1 MVGLR
6 SSPPPV
12 TTVVGQWVLADYPEL
27 RLLRASL
34 RQAVDTEWPGSSDD
48 DDDDDDDVADRMAIV
63 ATELATNALR
73 HARSPAV
80 VRLSRAKNAFVVDV
94 ADDKPLAVPDSDPAK
109 PPGTGGRG
117 LEITRR
123 LASDTGWYVTG
134 GHKHVWA
141 RFSVPHRGRRWH
153 APRIAVR
160 SLDRLVQRLR
170 RIRG

>member
-6 SSPPPV
+6 SSPPPAATAV
-12 TTVVGQWVLADYPEL
+12 EQWVLADYPEL

-34 RQAVDTEWPGSSDD
+34 RQALDAEWQGSGNDH
-48 DDDDDDDVADRMAIV
+48 DDVADRMAIV

-73 HARSPAV
+73 HAQCPAV

-94 ADDKPLAVPDSDPAK
+94 ADDKPHAVPDSEGAR

-117 LEITRR
+117 LDITRE
-123 LASDTGWYVTG
+123 LASDTGWYVAG
-134 GHKHVWA
+134 GRKHVWA
-141 RFSVPHRGRRWH
+141 QFSVPRGRRWH
-153 APRIAVR
+153 APWIAVR